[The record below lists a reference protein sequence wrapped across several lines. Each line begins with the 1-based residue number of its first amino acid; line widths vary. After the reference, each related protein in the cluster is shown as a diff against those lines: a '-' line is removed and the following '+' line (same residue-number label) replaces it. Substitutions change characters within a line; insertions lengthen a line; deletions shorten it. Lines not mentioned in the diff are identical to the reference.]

1 MPGKFVISVVAVM
14 LVLAGC
20 GPQIA
25 EPLQICPGAGSAE
38 EAVSILQ
45 AQSHKAV
52 SLKANGRCVARFYAE
67 GSERPR
73 KESFAVKLWFSP
85 PARLRLQGDVVFNA
99 RGIDLGSSGDEFW
112 LAIKPKELGSSYF
125 WGRWDGETSLDGLK
139 ISPKILLE
147 AFGIVDVEDGGRW
160 SLSNKGPFDVLA
172 RRERAGSITKK
183 MYIYGCDYRPRKVE
197 YFDDNGAAAVILH
210 LDEYRDVCEGVAA
223 PRLIRVVSFNEQKGE
238 DSFEITLDSV
248 RQVNFSAKLQKAL
261 FSRPRPRGFEHI
273 YKIVGGR
280 WFEQGGGRQ

>member
-52 SLKANGRCVARFYAE
+52 SLKANGRCVARFYVE
-67 GSERPR
+67 GSDKPR
-73 KESFAVKLWFSP
+73 RESFAVKLWFEP
-85 PARLRLQGDVVFNA
+85 PARFRLQGDVVFNA
-99 RGIDLGSSGDEFW
+99 RGIDLGSNRDEFW
-112 LAIKPKELGSSYF
+112 LAMKPKELGNSYF
-125 WGRWDGETSLDGLK
+125 WGRWSDETSLDGLK
-139 ISPKILLE
+139 ISPRILLE
-147 AFGIVDVEDGGRW
+147 AFGVVEVDDGGRW
-160 SLSNKGPFDVLA
+160 SLSNEGPFDVLT

-183 MYIYGCDYRPRKVE
+183 MYIYGCDYRPRKIE
-197 YFDDNGAAAVILH
+197 YFADGEVTVILQ
-210 LDEYRDVCEGVAA
+210 LDGYKDVCEGVAA
-223 PRLIRVVSFNEQKGE
+223 PMVIRLISFNDDKSE

-261 FSRPRPRGFEHI
+261 FSRPRPRGFRRV
-273 YKIVGGR
+273 YKIVGDK
-280 WFEQGGGRQ
+280 WLEQGGGRK